1 MRSEHDSDN
10 RDRILDFLGS
20 VDRRLRRND
29 ALTHLTQGL
38 WGFVSVLL
46 FLKLTGLWSSPLGR
60 SLVLVAAVIGV
71 VGWVGWNYRKER
83 SLARSAA
90 VADRG
95 ADLKDALKSALAF
108 LGLDHSTEWMDL
120 QIARSA
126 EATSALSPPDL
137 APTVIP
143 TNLYYASGLGVIL
156 MTLFSW
162 NPGWFQEM
170 GQTDFFAATL
180 QGQEE
185 PIEELLDQA
194 EALAPEEEKLEELS
208 EALDRLRRRD
218 IELSESLQEL
228 SEAQDALAASQADM
242 DRLSMDLEELGA
254 QLESTT
260 ALADL
265 AEALKNQNT
274 EEAAELLRQLAERL
288 ANAETSEELQA
299 LLESLQN
306 ANVQNQQLAEMM
318 ENLEQAAGD
327 LTAEDLAK
335 MAQSLEAM
343 AEQME
348 NMGQQMAAQQDM
360 DQMGQEMQQLEAS
373 MGQQQSGQQQQQ
385 SGEQQ
390 QQSGQ
395 AMQSAQGMMSNQ
407 MQMAQMQGDPSSAV
421 PVDAGPA
428 GDTTGPGGGG
438 DEQMFGEATS
448 LDVQLELEMLSP
460 EEDEEPIPEEIFE
473 RLSREEKSTL
483 NYEVVQQ
490 RGDYAEESAMERE
503 GVPWQYR
510 SLVKRYF
517 LSILTNT
524 ETSPEP

>member
-1 MRSEHDSDN
+1 MHSDHDTKN

-38 WGFVSVLL
+38 WGFVSALL
-46 FLKLTGLWSSPLGR
+46 FLKLTGLWSSTTARTVLLVLAAAGIVAWVVWNYLKRR
-60 SLVLVAAVIGV
+60 SL
-71 VGWVGWNYRKER
+71 
-83 SLARSAA
+83 SRSAV

-108 LGLDHSTEWMDL
+108 LGLEKTSEWMEL

-126 EATSALSPPDL
+126 DAASELSPAEM
-137 APTVIP
+137 APTVVP
-143 TNLYYASGLGVIL
+143 TNLYYASGLGVVL
-156 MTLFSW
+156 FTLFSW
-162 NPGWFQEM
+162 NPGWFQEL
-170 GQTDFFAATL
+170 QNVDFFTATL
-180 QGQEE
+180 GQEE
-185 PIEELLDQA
+185 ALEELLDQA

-218 IELSESLQEL
+218 IELVQSLQEL
-228 SEAQDALAASQADM
+228 SEAQDALAASQVDM
-242 DRLSMDLEELGA
+242 ERLSMDLEELAA
-254 QLESTT
+254 QLESSA

-274 EEAAELLRQLAERL
+274 KEAAKLLRDLAERL

-299 LLESLQN
+299 LLEALQG
-306 ANVQNQQLAEMM
+306 ANVQNQELAEMM
-318 ENLEQAAGD
+318 ENLQQAAGD
-327 LTAEDLAK
+327 LSPEDLAK

-343 AEQME
+343 AEQLE
-348 NMGQQMAAQQDM
+348 NMGQQMAQQDG
-360 DQMGQEMQQLEAS
+360 DQMSQEMQQLQAS
-373 MGQQQSGQQQQQ
+373 MGQPQAGEQQQSGQQQ
-385 SGEQQ
+385 EA
-390 QQSGQ
+390 SGQ

-428 GDTTGPGGGG
+428 GDTTGPGGGS
-438 DEQMFGEATS
+438 DEQVFGEATS
-448 LDVQLELEMLSP
+448 LEVQLALEMLAK
-460 EEDEEPIPEEIFE
+460 EEQEQPIPEEIFE

-483 NYEVVQQ
+483 NYEVIQQ

-517 LSILTNT
+517 LSILNST
-524 ETSPEP
+524 ETSPDP

>member
-1 MRSEHDSDN
+1 MHSDHDTKN

-38 WGFVSVLL
+38 WGFVSALL
-46 FLKLTGLWSSPLGR
+46 FLKLTGLWSSTTVRTVLLVLAAAGIVAWVVWNYLKRR
-60 SLVLVAAVIGV
+60 SL
-71 VGWVGWNYRKER
+71 
-83 SLARSAA
+83 SRSAV

-108 LGLDHSTEWMDL
+108 LGLEKTSEWMEL

-126 EATSALSPPDL
+126 DAASELSPAEM
-137 APTVIP
+137 APTVVP
-143 TNLYYASGLGVIL
+143 TNLYYASGLGVVL
-156 MTLFSW
+156 FTLFSW
-162 NPGWFQEM
+162 NPGWFQEL
-170 GQTDFFAATL
+170 QNVDFFTATL
-180 QGQEE
+180 GQEE
-185 PIEELLDQA
+185 ALEELLDQA

-218 IELSESLQEL
+218 IELVQSLQEL
-228 SEAQDALAASQADM
+228 SEAQDALAASQVDM
-242 DRLSMDLEELGA
+242 ERLSMDLEELAA
-254 QLESTT
+254 QLESSA

-274 EEAAELLRQLAERL
+274 KEAAKLLRDLAERL

-299 LLESLQN
+299 LLEALQG
-306 ANVQNQQLAEMM
+306 ANVQNQELAEMM
-318 ENLEQAAGD
+318 ENLQQAAGD
-327 LTAEDLAK
+327 LSPEDLAK

-343 AEQME
+343 AEQLE
-348 NMGQQMAAQQDM
+348 NMGQQMAQQDG
-360 DQMGQEMQQLEAS
+360 DQMSQEMQQLQAS
-373 MGQQQSGQQQQQ
+373 MGQPQAGEQQQSGQQQ
-385 SGEQQ
+385 EA
-390 QQSGQ
+390 SGQ

-428 GDTTGPGGGG
+428 GDTTGPGGGS
-438 DEQMFGEATS
+438 DEQVFGEATS
-448 LDVQLELEMLSP
+448 LEVQLALEMLAK
-460 EEDEEPIPEEIFE
+460 EEQEQPIPEEIFE

-483 NYEVVQQ
+483 NYEVIQQ

-517 LSILTNT
+517 LSILNST
-524 ETSPEP
+524 ETSPDP

>member
-1 MRSEHDSDN
+1 MHSEYDTDN

-38 WGFVSVLL
+38 WGLVSALL
-46 FLKLTGLWSSPLGR
+46 LLKLTGLWSSTTARTVLLVLAAAGVAAWVVWNYLKRR
-60 SLVLVAAVIGV
+60 SLSRSAVI
-71 VGWVGWNYRKER
+71 
-83 SLARSAA
+83 
-90 VADRG
+90 ADQG

-108 LGLDHSTEWMDL
+108 LGLEKTSEWMEL

-126 EATSALSPPDL
+126 DAASELSPAEM
-137 APTVIP
+137 APTVVP
-143 TNLYYASGLGVIL
+143 TNLYYASGIGIVLV
-156 MTLFSW
+156 TLFSW
-162 NPGWFQEM
+162 NPGWFQEL
-170 GQTDFFAATL
+170 QNADFFTATA
-180 QGQEE
+180 QQEDE
-185 PIEELLDQA
+185 ALEELLDQA

-208 EALDRLRRRD
+208 EALDRLRQRD
-218 IELSESLQEL
+218 IELVESLRDL
-228 SEAQDALAASQADM
+228 SEAQDALAASQVDM
-242 DRLSMDLEELGA
+242 ERLSMDLEALAA
-254 QLESTT
+254 QLESSA

-274 EEAAELLRQLAERL
+274 EEAAKLLRELAERL

-299 LLESLQN
+299 LLEALQN
-306 ANVQNQQLAEMM
+306 ANVQNQELAEMM
-318 ENLEQAAGD
+318 ENLQQAAGD
-327 LTAEDLAK
+327 LSPEDLAK
-335 MAQSLEAM
+335 MAQNLEAM
-343 AEQME
+343 AEQLE
-348 NMGQQMAAQQDM
+348 NMGQQMAQQDA
-360 DQMGQEMQQLEAS
+360 DQMGQEMQQLQAS
-373 MGQQQSGQQQQQ
+373 MGEQQAGEQQQ

-390 QQSGQ
+390 EASGQ

-438 DEQMFGEATS
+438 DEQVFGEATS
-448 LDVQLELEMLSP
+448 LEVQLELEMLSQ
-460 EEDEEPIPEEIFE
+460 EEQEEPIPEEIFE

-483 NYEVVQQ
+483 NYEVIQQ

-517 LSILTNT
+517 LSILTST
-524 ETSPEP
+524 ETSPDP

>member
-1 MRSEHDSDN
+1 MHSDHDTKN

-46 FLKLTGLWSSPLGR
+46 FLKLTGLWSSTTVRTVLLVLAAAGIVAWVVWNYLKRR
-60 SLVLVAAVIGV
+60 SL
-71 VGWVGWNYRKER
+71 
-83 SLARSAA
+83 SRSAV

-108 LGLDHSTEWMDL
+108 LGLEKTSEWMEL

-126 EATSALSPPDL
+126 DAASELSPVEM
-137 APTVIP
+137 APTVVP
-143 TNLYYASGLGVIL
+143 TNLYYASGLGVVL
-156 MTLFSW
+156 FTLFSW
-162 NPGWFQEM
+162 NPGWFQEL
-170 GQTDFFAATL
+170 QNVDFFTATL
-180 QGQEE
+180 GQEE
-185 PIEELLDQA
+185 ALEELLDQA

-218 IELSESLQEL
+218 IELVQSLQEL
-228 SEAQDALAASQADM
+228 SEAQDALAASQVDM
-242 DRLSMDLEELGA
+242 ERLSMDLEELAA
-254 QLESTT
+254 QLESSA

-274 EEAAELLRQLAERL
+274 KEAAKLLRELAERL

-299 LLESLQN
+299 LLEALQG
-306 ANVQNQQLAEMM
+306 ANVQNQELAEMM
-318 ENLEQAAGD
+318 ENLQQAAGD
-327 LTAEDLAK
+327 LSPEDLAK

-343 AEQME
+343 AEQLE
-348 NMGQQMAAQQDM
+348 NMGQQMAQQDG
-360 DQMGQEMQQLEAS
+360 DQMSQEMQQLQAS
-373 MGQQQSGQQQQQ
+373 MGQQQAGEQQQSGQQQ
-385 SGEQQ
+385 EA
-390 QQSGQ
+390 SGQ

-428 GDTTGPGGGG
+428 GDTTGPGGGS
-438 DEQMFGEATS
+438 DEQVFGEATS
-448 LDVQLELEMLSP
+448 LEVQLALEMLAK
-460 EEDEEPIPEEIFE
+460 EEQEQPIPEEIFE

-483 NYEVVQQ
+483 NYEVIQQ

-517 LSILTNT
+517 LSILNST
-524 ETSPEP
+524 ETSPDP

>member
-1 MRSEHDSDN
+1 MHSEHDTKN

-29 ALTHLTQGL
+29 ALTHLTQGS
-38 WGFVSVLL
+38 WGFVSALL
-46 FLKLTGLWSSPLGR
+46 FLKLTGLWSSTTARTVLLVLAAAGIAAWVVWNYLKRR
-60 SLVLVAAVIGV
+60 SL
-71 VGWVGWNYRKER
+71 
-83 SLARSAA
+83 SRSAV

-108 LGLDHSTEWMDL
+108 LGLEKTSEWMEL

-126 EATSALSPPDL
+126 DAASELSPAEM
-137 APTVIP
+137 APTVVP
-143 TNLYYASGLGVIL
+143 TNLYYASGIGVVL
-156 MTLFSW
+156 FTLFSW
-162 NPGWFQEM
+162 NPGWFQEL
-170 GQTDFFAATL
+170 QNVDYFSATL
-180 QGQEE
+180 GQEE
-185 PIEELLDQA
+185 EALEELLDQA

-218 IELSESLQEL
+218 IELSQSLQEL
-228 SEAQDALAASQADM
+228 SEAQEALAASQVDM
-242 DRLSMDLEELGA
+242 ERLSMDLEELAA
-254 QLESTT
+254 QLESSA

-274 EEAAELLRQLAERL
+274 EEAAKLLRELAERL

-299 LLESLQN
+299 LLEALQG
-306 ANVQNQQLAEMM
+306 ANVQNQELAEMM
-318 ENLEQAAGD
+318 ENLQQAAGD
-327 LTAEDLAK
+327 LSPEDLAK

-343 AEQME
+343 AEQLE
-348 NMGQQMAAQQDM
+348 KMGQQMAQQDA
-360 DQMGQEMQQLEAS
+360 DQMGQEMQQLQAS
-373 MGQQQSGQQQQQ
+373 MGQQQAGEQQSGQQQ
-385 SGEQQ
+385 EA
-390 QQSGQ
+390 SGQ

-407 MQMAQMQGDPSSAV
+407 MQMAQMQGDPGSAV

-438 DEQMFGEATS
+438 DEQVFGEATS
-448 LDVQLELEMLSP
+448 LEVQLALEMLAK
-460 EEDEEPIPEEIFE
+460 EDQEEPIPEEIFE

-483 NYEVVQQ
+483 NYEVIQQ
-490 RGDYAEESAMERE
+490 RSDYAEESAMERE

-517 LSILTNT
+517 LSILTQT
-524 ETSPEP
+524 ETSPDP

>member
-1 MRSEHDSDN
+1 MHSEHDTKN

-38 WGFVSVLL
+38 WAFVSALL
-46 FLKLTGLWSSPLGR
+46 LLKLTGLWSFATAR
-60 SLVLVAAVIGV
+60 TVMLVLAAAGVAAWV
-71 VGWVGWNYRKER
+71 VWNYLERR
-83 SLARSAA
+83 SLARSA
-90 VADRG
+90 VIADRG
-95 ADLKDALKSALAF
+95 GDLKDALKSALAF
-108 LGLDHSTEWMDL
+108 LGLEQTSEWMEL

-126 EATSALSPPDL
+126 DAASKLSPAEM
-137 APTVIP
+137 APTVVP
-143 TNLYYASGLGVIL
+143 TNLYYASGIGVVL
-156 MTLFSW
+156 FTLFSW
-162 NPGWFQEM
+162 NPGWFQEL
-170 GQTDFFAATL
+170 QNADFFTASA
-180 QGQEE
+180 QQEE
-185 PIEELLDQA
+185 EAVEELLDQA
-194 EALAPEEEKLEELS
+194 AALAPEEEKLQELS

-218 IELSESLQEL
+218 IELSESLQAL
-228 SEAQDALAASQADM
+228 SEAQDALAASQVDM
-242 DRLSMDLEELGA
+242 EQLSMDLEELAA
-254 QLESTT
+254 QLESSA

-274 EEAAELLRQLAERL
+274 EEAAQLLRELAERL

-306 ANVQNQQLAEMM
+306 ANVQNQELAEMM
-318 ENLEQAAGD
+318 ENLQQAAGD
-327 LTAEDLAK
+327 LSPEDLAK

-343 AEQME
+343 AEQLE
-348 NMGQQMAAQQDM
+348 SMGQQMAQQDM
-360 DQMGQEMQQLEAS
+360 DQMGQEMQQLQAS
-373 MGQQQSGQQQQQ
+373 MGQQQAGEQQQSGQQQ
-385 SGEQQ
+385 EA
-390 QQSGQ
+390 SGQ

-438 DEQMFGEATS
+438 DEQVFGEATS
-448 LDVQLELEMLSP
+448 LEVQLELEMLAQQ
-460 EEDEEPIPEEIFE
+460 EQEEPIPEEIFE

-483 NYEVVQQ
+483 NYEDIQQ

-517 LSILTNT
+517 LSILTST

>member
-1 MRSEHDSDN
+1 MHSDHDTKN

-38 WGFVSVLL
+38 WGFVSALL
-46 FLKLTGLWSSPLGR
+46 FLKLTGLWSSTTVRTVLLVLAAAGIVAWVVWNYLKRR
-60 SLVLVAAVIGV
+60 SL
-71 VGWVGWNYRKER
+71 
-83 SLARSAA
+83 SRSAV

-108 LGLDHSTEWMDL
+108 LGLEKTSEWMEL

-126 EATSALSPPDL
+126 DAASELSPAEM
-137 APTVIP
+137 APTVVP
-143 TNLYYASGLGVIL
+143 TNLYYASGLGVVL
-156 MTLFSW
+156 FTLFSW
-162 NPGWFQEM
+162 NPGWFQEL
-170 GQTDFFAATL
+170 QNVDFFTATL
-180 QGQEE
+180 GQEE
-185 PIEELLDQA
+185 ALEELLDQA

-218 IELSESLQEL
+218 IELVQSLQEL
-228 SEAQDALAASQADM
+228 SEAQDALAASQVDM
-242 DRLSMDLEELGA
+242 ERLSMDLEELAA
-254 QLESTT
+254 QLESSA

-274 EEAAELLRQLAERL
+274 KEAAKLLRELAERL

-299 LLESLQN
+299 LLEALQG
-306 ANVQNQQLAEMM
+306 ANVQNQELAEMM
-318 ENLEQAAGD
+318 ENLQQAAGD
-327 LTAEDLAK
+327 LSPEDLAK

-343 AEQME
+343 AEQLE
-348 NMGQQMAAQQDM
+348 NMGQQMAQQDG
-360 DQMGQEMQQLEAS
+360 DQMSQEMQQLQAS
-373 MGQQQSGQQQQQ
+373 MGQQQAGEQQQSGQQQ
-385 SGEQQ
+385 EA
-390 QQSGQ
+390 SGQ

-428 GDTTGPGGGG
+428 GDTTGPGGGS
-438 DEQMFGEATS
+438 DEQVFGEATS
-448 LDVQLELEMLSP
+448 LEVQLALEMLAK
-460 EEDEEPIPEEIFE
+460 EEQEQPIPEEIFE

-483 NYEVVQQ
+483 NYEVIQQ

-517 LSILTNT
+517 LSILNST
-524 ETSPEP
+524 ETSPDP

>member
-1 MRSEHDSDN
+1 MHSEHDTKN

-29 ALTHLTQGL
+29 ALTRLTQGS
-38 WGFVSVLL
+38 WGFVSALL
-46 FLKLTGLWSSPLGR
+46 FLKLTGLWSSTTARTVLLVLAAAGIAAWVVWNYLKRR
-60 SLVLVAAVIGV
+60 SL
-71 VGWVGWNYRKER
+71 
-83 SLARSAA
+83 SRSAV

-108 LGLDHSTEWMDL
+108 LGLEKTSEWMEL

-126 EATSALSPPDL
+126 DAASELSPAEM
-137 APTVIP
+137 APTVVP
-143 TNLYYASGLGVIL
+143 TNLYYASGIGVVL
-156 MTLFSW
+156 FTLFSW
-162 NPGWFQEM
+162 NPGWFQEL
-170 GQTDFFAATL
+170 QNVDYFSATL
-180 QGQEE
+180 GQEE
-185 PIEELLDQA
+185 EALEELLDQA

-218 IELSESLQEL
+218 IELSQSLQEL
-228 SEAQDALAASQADM
+228 SEAQEALAASQVDM
-242 DRLSMDLEELGA
+242 ERLSMDLEELAA
-254 QLESTT
+254 QLESSA

-274 EEAAELLRQLAERL
+274 EEAAKLLRELAERL

-299 LLESLQN
+299 LLEALQG
-306 ANVQNQQLAEMM
+306 ANVQNQELAEMM
-318 ENLEQAAGD
+318 ENLQQAAGD
-327 LTAEDLAK
+327 LSPEDLAK

-343 AEQME
+343 AEQLE
-348 NMGQQMAAQQDM
+348 KMGQQMAQQDA
-360 DQMGQEMQQLEAS
+360 DQMGQEMQQLQAS
-373 MGQQQSGQQQQQ
+373 MGQQQAGEQQSGQQQ
-385 SGEQQ
+385 EA
-390 QQSGQ
+390 SGQ

-407 MQMAQMQGDPSSAV
+407 MQMAQMQGDPGSAV

-438 DEQMFGEATS
+438 DEQVFGEATS
-448 LDVQLELEMLSP
+448 LEVQLALEMLAK
-460 EEDEEPIPEEIFE
+460 EDQEEPIPEEIFE

-483 NYEVVQQ
+483 NYEVIQQ
-490 RGDYAEESAMERE
+490 RSDYAEESAMERE

-517 LSILTNT
+517 LSILTQT
-524 ETSPEP
+524 ETSPDP